1 MSLILGFSLPLLVGM
16 LFQQF
21 YSLVD
26 TIIVGKFLGVD
37 ALAAVGSTG
46 AINFLII
53 GFCMGVCSGFAIP
66 VAQRFGAGDY
76 ESLRKYVANSVWLCL
91 IFSAVMTLIVSVF
104 CRQILELMQTPSNI
118 IDQAYSYIFIIFVGI
133 PVTYLYNI
141 TSGIMR
147 SLGDSKTPVYFLLLA
162 SGINIVL
169 DLIFITQIGMGVEG
183 AGYAT
188 VISQFISGM
197 LFALPLLPDG
207 SRLVVEGARESA
219 SYLQLTLRA
228 LATFGLTPREQEEG
242 WTIAS
247 QGYASPGVVQVEGD
261 WSNAAP
267 WLCLGMLGGE
277 GVTVTGMD
285 LDSLQGDRAVCR
297 VLAAM
302 GGQVRTAADRVTVLP
317 GPRVPTRMDARD
329 IPDLVP
335 VLAAVAAATPG
346 VTEITGA
353 ARLRL
358 KESDRLETTARM
370 LNGLGGQVEETAD
383 GLLIRGRS
391 HLSGGQVDAAGD
403 HRIAMAAAVASG
415 ACTGP
420 VTITGAQAVEKSYP
434 TFWAELRSL
443 GKQVEE
449 TPVGP

>member
-1 MSLILGFSLPLLVGM
+1 ME
-16 LFQQF
+16 Q
-21 YSLVD
+21 
-26 TIIVGKFLGVD
+26 
-37 ALAAVGSTG
+37 
-46 AINFLII
+46 
-53 GFCMGVCSGFAIP
+53 
-66 VAQRFGAGDY
+66 
-76 ESLRKYVANSVWLCL
+76 LRKGGC
-91 IFSAVMTLIVSVF
+91 AVTLWEEEKRLTISGQLRPGEYHLPGDVS
-104 CRQILELMQTPSNI
+104 
-118 IDQAYSYIFIIFVGI
+118 
-133 PVTYLYNI
+133 
-141 TSGIMR
+141 
-147 SLGDSKTPVYFLLLA
+147 
-162 SGINIVL
+162 
-169 DLIFITQIGMGVEG
+169 
-183 AGYAT
+183 
-188 VISQFISGM
+188 SQFISGM

-370 LNGLGGQVEETAD
+370 LNGLAGRWRRRRMDFSFGEGPTCPGGQVGRRRRPPHRHGGGGGVR
-383 GLLIRGRS
+383 GLYRS
-391 HLSGGQVDAAGD
+391 CHHHRCPGGGEILPDVLGGAPVPGKAGGGNARWALTD
-403 HRIAMAAAVASG
+403 RLGYFIMRIA
-415 ACTGP
+415 
-420 VTITGAQAVEKSYP
+420 
-434 TFWAELRSL
+434 R
-443 GKQVEE
+443 
-449 TPVGP
+449 

>member
-1 MSLILGFSLPLLVGM
+1 M
-16 LFQQF
+16 
-21 YSLVD
+21 
-26 TIIVGKFLGVD
+26 
-37 ALAAVGSTG
+37 AAGWWW
-46 AINFLII
+46 
-53 GFCMGVCSGFAIP
+53 
-66 VAQRFGAGDY
+66 R
-76 ESLRKYVANSVWLCL
+76 
-91 IFSAVMTLIVSVF
+91 
-104 CRQILELMQTPSNI
+104 
-118 IDQAYSYIFIIFVGI
+118 
-133 PVTYLYNI
+133 
-141 TSGIMR
+141 
-147 SLGDSKTPVYFLLLA
+147 
-162 SGINIVL
+162 
-169 DLIFITQIGMGVEG
+169 
-183 AGYAT
+183 
-188 VISQFISGM
+188 
-197 LFALPLLPDG
+197 
-207 SRLVVEGARESA
+207 ARGESA

-247 QGYASPGVVQVEGD
+247 QGYASPGAVQVEGD

-302 GGQVRTAADRVTVLP
+302 GGQVRTAADRVTVRP

-370 LNGLGGQVEETAD
+370 LSGLGGQVEETAD

>member
-1 MSLILGFSLPLLVGM
+1 MDLTIYPSKLAGEVTPPSSKSQAHRALIAAALGGGISTISNLADSQDIQATRRCLSALGALVE
-16 LFQQF
+16 
-21 YSLVD
+21 D
-26 TIIVGKFLGVD
+26 LGPGTLRVHGLGNSIPQAGPFPTLD
-37 ALAAVGSTG
+37 CGESGSTLR
-46 AINFLII
+46 FL
-53 GFCMGVCSGFAIP
+53 IP
-66 VAQRFGAGDY
+66 VALLVQGQAAFTGRGRLMERPLAPYEDLFRGKGIGWSMEHGVLTLDSGRGYDRLALDPGEYRLPGD
-76 ESLRKYVANSVWLCL
+76 
-91 IFSAVMTLIVSVF
+91 VS
-104 CRQILELMQTPSNI
+104 
-118 IDQAYSYIFIIFVGI
+118 
-133 PVTYLYNI
+133 
-141 TSGIMR
+141 
-147 SLGDSKTPVYFLLLA
+147 
-162 SGINIVL
+162 
-169 DLIFITQIGMGVEG
+169 
-183 AGYAT
+183 
-188 VISQFISGM
+188 SQFITGL

-370 LNGLGGQVEETAD
+370 LNGVGGQVEETAD

-391 HLSGGQVDAAGD
+391 HRSGGQVDAAGD

>member
-1 MSLILGFSLPLLVGM
+1 M
-16 LFQQF
+16 
-21 YSLVD
+21 
-26 TIIVGKFLGVD
+26 
-37 ALAAVGSTG
+37 
-46 AINFLII
+46 
-53 GFCMGVCSGFAIP
+53 
-66 VAQRFGAGDY
+66 
-76 ESLRKYVANSVWLCL
+76 
-91 IFSAVMTLIVSVF
+91 
-104 CRQILELMQTPSNI
+104 
-118 IDQAYSYIFIIFVGI
+118 
-133 PVTYLYNI
+133 
-141 TSGIMR
+141 
-147 SLGDSKTPVYFLLLA
+147 
-162 SGINIVL
+162 
-169 DLIFITQIGMGVEG
+169 
-183 AGYAT
+183 
-188 VISQFISGM
+188 
-197 LFALPLLPDG
+197 
-207 SRLVVEGARESA
+207 VEGARESA

-335 VLAAVAAATPG
+335 VLAAVASRHPRRHGDHRGRPAAAEG
-346 VTEITGA
+346 VGPAGDHSADAE
-353 ARLRL
+353 RLGR
-358 KESDRLETTARM
+358 A
-370 LNGLGGQVEETAD
+370 GGGGTAD

>member
-1 MSLILGFSLPLLVGM
+1 MNVTIQPGAVAGTVAAIPSKSAAHRLLICA
-16 LFQQF
+16 
-21 YSLVD
+21 
-26 TIIVGKFLGVD
+26 
-37 ALAAVGSTG
+37 ALADRPTRVICPQLSQDIAATVRCLEGLGAQLRRQGEGYEVIPLDRTKPVGTCLLDCGESGSTLR
-46 AINFLII
+46 FLL
-53 GFCMGVCSGFAIP
+53 P
-66 VAQRFGAGDY
+66 VAGALGAEATVRMAGRLAQRPLGPLV
-76 ESLRKYVANSVWLCL
+76 EQLRKGGC
-91 IFSAVMTLIVSVF
+91 AVTLWEEEKRLTISGQLRPGEYHLPGDVS
-104 CRQILELMQTPSNI
+104 
-118 IDQAYSYIFIIFVGI
+118 
-133 PVTYLYNI
+133 
-141 TSGIMR
+141 
-147 SLGDSKTPVYFLLLA
+147 
-162 SGINIVL
+162 
-169 DLIFITQIGMGVEG
+169 
-183 AGYAT
+183 
-188 VISQFISGM
+188 SQFISGM

-302 GGQVRTAADRVTVLP
+302 GGQV
-317 GPRVPTRMDARD
+317 
-329 IPDLVP
+329 
-335 VLAAVAAATPG
+335 
-346 VTEITGA
+346 
-353 ARLRL
+353 
-358 KESDRLETTARM
+358 
-370 LNGLGGQVEETAD
+370 
-383 GLLIRGRS
+383 
-391 HLSGGQVDAAGD
+391 DAAGD

>member
-1 MSLILGFSLPLLVGM
+1 MRYTVSAPASLHAAIQLPASKSISNRALILHSLAHGNILPRNL
-16 LFQQF
+16 
-21 YSLVD
+21 SDCDD
-26 TIIVGKFLGVD
+26 TIVMTRALDGNPGHIDILAAGTAMRFLTAYLSVTPGTRIITGTQRMQQRPIRILVD
-37 ALAAVGSTG
+37 ALRELGARIEYVGNEGFPPLRITG
-46 AINFLII
+46 TELTGSEISL
-53 GFCMGVCSGFAIP
+53 
-66 VAQRFGAGDY
+66 AG
-76 ESLRKYVANSVWLCL
+76 N
-91 IFSAVMTLIVSVF
+91 VS
-104 CRQILELMQTPSNI
+104 
-118 IDQAYSYIFIIFVGI
+118 
-133 PVTYLYNI
+133 
-141 TSGIMR
+141 
-147 SLGDSKTPVYFLLLA
+147 
-162 SGINIVL
+162 
-169 DLIFITQIGMGVEG
+169 
-183 AGYAT
+183 
-188 VISQFISGM
+188 SQYISGL

-247 QGYASPGVVQVEGD
+247 QGYASPGAVQVEGD

-302 GGQVRTAADRVTVLP
+302 GGQVRTAADRVTVRP

-370 LNGLGGQVEETAD
+370 LSGLGGQVEETAD

>member
-1 MSLILGFSLPLLVGM
+1 MNVTIQPGAAAGTVAAIPSKSAAHRLLICA
-16 LFQQF
+16 
-21 YSLVD
+21 
-26 TIIVGKFLGVD
+26 
-37 ALAAVGSTG
+37 ALADRPTRVICPQISQDIAATVRCLEGLGAQLRRQGEGYEVIPLDRTKPVGTCLLDCGESGSTLR
-46 AINFLII
+46 FLL
-53 GFCMGVCSGFAIP
+53 P
-66 VAQRFGAGDY
+66 VAGALGAEATVRMAGRLAQRPLGPLV
-76 ESLRKYVANSVWLCL
+76 EQLRKGGC
-91 IFSAVMTLIVSVF
+91 AVTLWEEEKRLTISGQLRPGEYHLPGDVS
-104 CRQILELMQTPSNI
+104 
-118 IDQAYSYIFIIFVGI
+118 
-133 PVTYLYNI
+133 
-141 TSGIMR
+141 
-147 SLGDSKTPVYFLLLA
+147 
-162 SGINIVL
+162 
-169 DLIFITQIGMGVEG
+169 
-183 AGYAT
+183 
-188 VISQFISGM
+188 SQFISGM

-302 GGQVRTAADRVTVLP
+302 GGQVRTAADRVTVRP

-370 LNGLGGQVEETAD
+370 LSGLGGQVEETAD

-415 ACTGP
+415 VCTGP
-420 VTITGAQAVEKSYP
+420 VTITGAQAVENSYP